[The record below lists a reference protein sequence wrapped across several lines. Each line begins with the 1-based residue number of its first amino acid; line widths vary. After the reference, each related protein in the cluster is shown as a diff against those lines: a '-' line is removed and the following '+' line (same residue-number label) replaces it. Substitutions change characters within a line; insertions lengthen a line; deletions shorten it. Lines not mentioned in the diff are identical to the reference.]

1 MATFNGSL
9 NFGQAGTA
17 AYATVSDPT
26 MTATKVI
33 QLDYTDNLDEVCI
46 LDMKIRERSR
56 TVGVGFE
63 VIGATLNG
71 AHGTYNFRAIVSGT

>member
-1 MATFNGSL
+1 MATFSGTL
-9 NFGQAGTA
+9 DFGTAGTA
-17 AYATVSDPT
+17 AYASVSDPT

-33 QLDYTDNLDEVCI
+33 QLDYTDSLDEVCL

-56 TVGVGFE
+56 TVGVGFD

-71 AHGTYNFRAIVSGT
+71 AHGVYSFRAITSGS